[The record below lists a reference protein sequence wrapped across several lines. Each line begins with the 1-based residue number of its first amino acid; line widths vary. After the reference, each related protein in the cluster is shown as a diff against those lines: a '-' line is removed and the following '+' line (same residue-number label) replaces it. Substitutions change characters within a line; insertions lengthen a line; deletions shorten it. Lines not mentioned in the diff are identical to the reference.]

1 MTTPMSADDQ
11 FYREYILDHYKNP
24 RNFGRL
30 EHPDITHEEDNP
42 LCGDVVG
49 MDFRVKD
56 GMIEDVRFHGRGCAI
71 SQASASL
78 LTERLKG
85 MPLDDAKKI
94 NKDDVLGELGIE
106 ISPARIKCA
115 LLSLKV
121 LKVGAYGL
129 AGDDGRGVIDGD
141 DRTDEAPFRDLKV
154 DDDQEADRRRTTTSW
169 TCARTGSGTRATAG
183 RAARRAEPILA
194 NPTGAEVQG
203 RDDLRLRRWASARPS
218 RRRWPSRSA

>member
-1 MTTPMSADDQ
+1 MSSGTAADDQ

-30 EHPDITHEEDNP
+30 DNPDISHEEDNP
-42 LCGDVVG
+42 LCGDVIG
-49 MDFRVKD
+49 MDFRVT
-56 GMIEDVRFHGRGCAI
+56 GGVIEDIRFHGRGCAI

-85 MPLDDAKKI
+85 MALDDAKKI
-94 NKDDVLGELGIE
+94 DKADVLGELGIE

-129 AGDDGRGVIDGD
+129 AGNEE
-141 DRTDEAPFRDLKV
+141 DE
-154 DDDQEADRRRTTTSW
+154 E
-169 TCARTGSGTRATAG
+169 
-183 RAARRAEPILA
+183 
-194 NPTGAEVQG
+194 
-203 RDDLRLRRWASARPS
+203 
-218 RRRWPSRSA
+218 

>member
-1 MTTPMSADDQ
+1 MSSAADDQ

-30 EHPDITHEEDNP
+30 DHADIRHEEDNP

-49 MDFRVKD
+49 MDFQIKD
-56 GMIEDVRFHGRGCAI
+56 GVIEDIRFHGRGCAI

-85 MPLDDAKKI
+85 MPLEDARKI
-94 NKDDVLGELGIE
+94 GKDDVIGELGIQ

-115 LLSLKV
+115 LLALKV

-129 AGDDGRGVIDGD
+129 AGDD
-141 DRTDEAPFRDLKV
+141 A
-154 DDDQEADRRRTTTSW
+154 DQD
-169 TCARTGSGTRATAG
+169 
-183 RAARRAEPILA
+183 
-194 NPTGAEVQG
+194 
-203 RDDLRLRRWASARPS
+203 
-218 RRRWPSRSA
+218 

>member
-1 MTTPMSADDQ
+1 MSTAADDQ

-24 RNFGRL
+24 RNYGRL
-30 EHPDITHEEDNP
+30 DNPDITHEEDNP

-49 MDFRVKD
+49 MDFRVNE
-56 GMIEDVRFHGRGCAI
+56 GVIEDIRFHGRGCAI

-85 MPLDDAKKI
+85 MALDDAKKI
-94 NKDDVLGELGIE
+94 DKHDVLGELGIQ

-129 AGDDGRGVIDGD
+129 ADDE
-141 DRTDEAPFRDLKV
+141 DEV
-154 DDDQEADRRRTTTSW
+154 
-169 TCARTGSGTRATAG
+169 
-183 RAARRAEPILA
+183 
-194 NPTGAEVQG
+194 
-203 RDDLRLRRWASARPS
+203 
-218 RRRWPSRSA
+218 

>member
-1 MTTPMSADDQ
+1 MAADDQ

-30 EHPDITHEEDNP
+30 ESPDITHEEENP

-49 MDFRVKD
+49 IDLKVED
-56 GMIEDVRFHGRGCAI
+56 GKVADVRFHGRGCAI

-85 MPLDDAKKI
+85 MSLEDAKQI
-94 NKDDVLGELGIE
+94 GKDDVLEELGIE

-121 LKVGAYGL
+121 LKAGAYGL
-129 AGDDGRGVIDGD
+129 GDWPGE
-141 DRTDEAPFRDLKV
+141 DEED
-154 DDDQEADRRRTTTSW
+154 
-169 TCARTGSGTRATAG
+169 
-183 RAARRAEPILA
+183 
-194 NPTGAEVQG
+194 
-203 RDDLRLRRWASARPS
+203 
-218 RRRWPSRSA
+218 

>member
-1 MTTPMSADDQ
+1 MSSAADDQ

-30 EHPDITHEEDNP
+30 EKPDITHEEDNP

-49 MDFRVKD
+49 MDFKVAD
-56 GMIEDVRFHGRGCAI
+56 GVIEDVRFHGRGCAI

-85 MPLDDAKKI
+85 MALEDAKKI
-94 NKDDVLGELGIE
+94 DKNDVLGELGIE

-129 AGDDGRGVIDGD
+129 A
-141 DRTDEAPFRDLKV
+141 DEDE
-154 DDDQEADRRRTTTSW
+154 DE
-169 TCARTGSGTRATAG
+169 
-183 RAARRAEPILA
+183 E
-194 NPTGAEVQG
+194 
-203 RDDLRLRRWASARPS
+203 
-218 RRRWPSRSA
+218 

>member
-1 MTTPMSADDQ
+1 MSADDQ

-49 MDFRVKD
+49 MDFKLKD
-56 GMIEDVRFHGRGCAI
+56 GVIEDIRFHGRGCAI

-78 LTERLKG
+78 LTERIKG
-85 MPLDDAKKI
+85 LSLEEARSLSR
-94 NKDDVLGELGIE
+94 DDVLEELGIS

-121 LKVGAYGL
+121 LKAGAYGL
-129 AGDDGRGVIDGD
+129 AGEETV
-141 DRTDEAPFRDLKV
+141 
-154 DDDQEADRRRTTTSW
+154 EADD
-169 TCARTGSGTRATAG
+169 
-183 RAARRAEPILA
+183 E
-194 NPTGAEVQG
+194 
-203 RDDLRLRRWASARPS
+203 
-218 RRRWPSRSA
+218 

>member
-1 MTTPMSADDQ
+1 MSSKPVSAEDQ

-30 EHPDITHEEDNP
+30 ENPDISHEENNP

-49 MDFRVKD
+49 MDIKTRD
-56 GMIEDVRFHGRGCAI
+56 GVIEDVRFHGRGCAI

-85 MPLDDAKKI
+85 MPLDDARKI
-94 NKDDVLGELGIE
+94 GQEEVLQELGIE
-106 ISPARIKCA
+106 ISPARLKCA

-129 AGDDGRGVIDGD
+129 NQE
-141 DRTDEAPFRDLKV
+141 DE
-154 DDDQEADRRRTTTSW
+154 
-169 TCARTGSGTRATAG
+169 
-183 RAARRAEPILA
+183 
-194 NPTGAEVQG
+194 
-203 RDDLRLRRWASARPS
+203 
-218 RRRWPSRSA
+218 

>member
-1 MTTPMSADDQ
+1 MTSRPSVDDQ
-11 FYREYILDHYKNP
+11 FYREYILYHYKNS
-24 RNFGRL
+24 RNYERL
-30 EHPDITHEEDNP
+30 EHPDISHEEDNP

-56 GMIEDVRFHGRGCAI
+56 GAIEDIRFHGRGCAI

-85 MPLDDAKKI
+85 LSLEDARKI

-115 LLSLKV
+115 LLALKV

-129 AGDDGRGVIDGD
+129 AGDD
-141 DRTDEAPFRDLKV
+141 E
-154 DDDQEADRRRTTTSW
+154 E
-169 TCARTGSGTRATAG
+169 
-183 RAARRAEPILA
+183 
-194 NPTGAEVQG
+194 
-203 RDDLRLRRWASARPS
+203 
-218 RRRWPSRSA
+218 